1 MTNIL
6 ESFVNG
12 DTIQCDIS
20 QCYFN
25 ATPLETLNWKTAY
38 KEDPNTDFIMTKLS
52 NPEHVA
58 WDEGNLTKVNSAY
71 KLPLKDGRI
80 QIVNKKYVLF
90 KSILANQRHIM
101 LIIVPVALRRKM
113 FSHYHA
119 GPSGG
124 HMGEYKTLYR
134 IRLRFFWPRLWE
146 GIKEWIKKC
155 AHCIAYNVWRNRRQ
169 ELNFSWSITIP
180 FYIMH
185 LDIWPPGNVMKYH
198 KDGGDLLNCMCD

>member
-1 MTNIL
+1 M
-6 ESFVNG
+6 
-12 DTIQCDIS
+12 QCDTL

-58 WDEGNLTKVNSAY
+58 WDKGNLTKVNSAY

-80 QIVNKKYVLF
+80 QIVNKKLVLF
-90 KSILANQRHIM
+90 KSILANQRYIM
-101 LIIVPVALRRKM
+101 MIIVFVVLRRKM

-124 HMGEYKTLYR
+124 HIY
-134 IRLRFFWPRLWE
+134 IS
-146 GIKEWIKKC
+146 IK
-155 AHCIAYNVWRNRRQ
+155 H
-169 ELNFSWSITIP
+169 SI
-180 FYIMH
+180 
-185 LDIWPPGNVMKYH
+185 
-198 KDGGDLLNCMCD
+198 